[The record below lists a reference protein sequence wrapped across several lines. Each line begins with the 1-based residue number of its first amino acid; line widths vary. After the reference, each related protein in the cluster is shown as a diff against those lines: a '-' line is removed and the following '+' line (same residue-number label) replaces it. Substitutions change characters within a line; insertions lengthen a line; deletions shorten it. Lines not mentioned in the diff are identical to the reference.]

1 VLVAGLFLVAMFFSP
16 VATAIPQFA
25 TAPALI
31 LVGALMTQ
39 SVMQVDW
46 PDFTEAFPAF
56 VVILAM
62 PLTFSIATGLS
73 FGVICYTI
81 VKIAAG
87 KFREISVVVWALTI
101 LFLLRY
107 VYLAAS

>member
-1 VLVAGLFLVAMFFSP
+1 

-39 SVMQVDW
+39 SIRRVDW
-46 PDFTEAFPAF
+46 ADFTESFPAF
-56 VVILAM
+56 VIILTM
-62 PLTFSIATGLS
+62 MLTFSIATGLS
-73 FGVICYTI
+73 FGVIFYTI
-81 VKIAAG
+81 VKVATG
-87 KFREISVVVWALTI
+87 KTREISVVVWVLTI

-107 VYLAAS
+107 VYLAAA